1 MLYSSKW
8 TKFTAQT
15 QFQQQ
20 SSSHELAALTL
31 SETITHSLYTLSRPA
46 YVIYLDAQSAFDLAL
61 KEFIVNNLYHYGVQD
76 QGLLAIDQRLKNRM
90 TICQWNK
97 TMMGPIQDECGVEQ
111 GGKNSSDFYKV
122 YNDEQLNIAQGS
134 GFGVPLGP
142 VVVSAIGQADD
153 VALIANDL
161 HSLQGLLD
169 LSITYCSKYH
179 VTLSSEKTKLQ
190 VYSSKSSELE
200 AFLGKETSL
209 LNIHGSSIGFVDET
223 EHVGVTRSIH
233 GNLPHLLNRLAA
245 HRKSMF
251 SILPIGLGKNHRGN
265 PAVSI
270 IAHSIYCL
278 PVLFSGLP
286 ALTLKTS
293 EIDIL
298 DQYTKTPLERL
309 QKLCVRTP
317 LCVVMFLAGHF
328 PGKAILHFKLLTIFG
343 MVCRLQN
350 SFINKIA
357 NYQLTTA
364 KPSSGSWY
372 LQIC

>member
-97 TMMGPIQDECGVEQ
+97 TMMGPIKDECGVEQ

-153 VALIANDL
+153 VALIAIDL

-209 LNIHGSSIGFVDET
+209 LNIHGISIAFVDET

-233 GNLPHLLNRLAA
+233 GN
-245 HRKSMF
+245 F
-251 SILPIGLGKNHRGN
+251 SIDLQHTRSPCSQSFPL
-265 PAVSI
+265 ALASI
-270 IAHSIYCL
+270 T
-278 PVLFSGLP
+278 G
-286 ALTLKTS
+286 
-293 EIDIL
+293 EI
-298 DQYTKTPLERL
+298 L
-309 QKLCVRTP
+309 QCP
-317 LCVVMFLAGHF
+317 
-328 PGKAILHFKLLTIFG
+328 
-343 MVCRLQN
+343 
-350 SFINKIA
+350 SFIV
-357 NYQLTTA
+357 YQSFFWFTSTDSENL
-364 KPSSGSWY
+364 
-372 LQIC
+372 